1 MHTFAPEIR
10 KRLFYQHLGFMFY
23 RLTATRFLLLSTTVL
38 TLLTTL
44 TSCEQKVTYQ
54 IQDDILFTLL
64 DPNNVDGMEQ
74 RGDSL
79 YKAGQITDLSR
90 KFFHAYPLCNKHHQF
105 NNAVPIFR
113 EMIKEGS
120 EDSLERLFQICAASE
135 LTMIL
140 RYQGHI
146 ENAMLTAID
155 ATQKFSFEEAM
166 TDQTAL
172 ESYIRLG
179 AFIGDGLV
187 STGNYDDAEKQF
199 QKFYNLSKDMKP
211 GVMRLAEWYPRQFE
225 LFEVIIRSYIVSG
238 QYDRAVPW
246 IERCEQDVEA
256 YYKSPEFK
264 DMPHSTTTYVE
275 GYLAGARICKAVAFE
290 HLGKPEEAKEAYHTY
305 LKSDMAH
312 TILGKF
318 NRAFYLSASKHY
330 KEAADVFQQ
339 MDNVLAMYS
348 PSISLDWIHEY
359 YLPKFEANLHA
370 GRRDS
375 AFVQAEQIC
384 ETLDSTLTT
393 YMHDEGGKLATI
405 YASLKKEEKIIE
417 QEEHII
423 KQRTLGFTTLILL
436 LGGFFGTY
444 TVRSKRHARRLA
456 EVRAEQERIENEL
469 SIAREIQ
476 MSMVPHNFPKHSGL
490 DMYALMEP
498 AKEVGGD
505 LYGYVFNKNKLY
517 FAVGDVSGK
526 GIPASLFMAQVT
538 RLFHTLADE
547 GLMPNQI
554 CTIMNKELS
563 GEDNVNGMFVTMFIG
578 MLDIESGHV
587 DFCNAGHNP
596 PIINCGESNA
606 KFLEV
611 ESNAPIGLWPDLEYV
626 GEEIDDI
633 KNRTLLVY
641 SDGLNEA
648 ENLEQ
653 KQFGDDHLMDILS
666 TSQFASS
673 QHLISRLQTEVENH
687 RNGAAPND
695 DLTMFCLRMS

>member
-1 MHTFAPEIR
+1 MRLNCFSTIR
-10 KRLFYQHLGFMFY
+10 NLLITAVVGLF
-23 RLTATRFLLLSTTVL
+23 
-38 TLLTTL
+38 
-44 TSCEQKVTYQ
+44 TSCEQRVTYQ
-54 IQDDILFTLL
+54 IQDDILFSLL
-64 DPNNVDGMEQ
+64 NPNDVDGMEQ

-79 YKAGQITDLSR
+79 YKAGQISDLCR
-90 KFFHAYPLCNKHHQF
+90 KFYHAYPLCNKYHQF
-105 NNAVPIFR
+105 YDAVPLFR
-113 EMIKEGS
+113 EMLKEGS

-140 RYQGHI
+140 RYQGHV
-146 ENAMLTAID
+146 ENSMLTAID
-155 ATQKFSFEEAM
+155 ATQRFTLNEAM

-179 AFIGDGLV
+179 TFVGDGLV
-187 STGNYDDAEKQF
+187 STGNYEEAEKQF
-199 QKFYNLSKDMKP
+199 QKFYDLSTEMKP
-211 GVMRLAEWYPRQFE
+211 GVMRLAEWYPRHFE

-238 QYDRAVPW
+238 QYERALPW
-246 IERCEQDVEA
+246 IERCEQAVEA

-264 DMPHSTTTYVE
+264 DMPHSTTQYVE
-275 GYLAGARICKAVAFE
+275 GYLAGSQICKAVAYE
-290 HLGKPEEAKEAYHTY
+290 YLGKPEEAKQAYHTY

-312 TILGKF
+312 TILGRL

-339 MDNVLAMYS
+339 LDNVLAMYS

-359 YLPKFEANLHA
+359 YLPKYEANLHA

-393 YMHDEGGKLATI
+393 YLHDEGSKLATI
-405 YASLKKEEKIIE
+405 YSLLKKEEKIIE

-423 KQRTLGFTTLILL
+423 KQRTLGLSTFILL
-436 LGGFFGTY
+436 MAGFFGTY
-444 TVRSKRHARRLA
+444 TVRSKRHARRIA
-456 EVRAEQERIENEL
+456 EVKAEQERIENEL

-476 MSMVPHNFPKHSGL
+476 MSMVPHDFPKHHGL

-505 LYGYVFNKNKLY
+505 LYGYVFNQNKLY

-547 GLMPNQI
+547 GQTPAQI

-578 MLDIESGHV
+578 MLDIDSGHLS
-587 DFCNAGHNP
+587 FCNAGHNP
-596 PIINCGESNA
+596 PIIGCGEKDA
-606 KFLEV
+606 RFLEV
-611 ESNAPIGLWPDLEYV
+611 ESNAPIGLWPDLDYV
-626 GEEIDDI
+626 GEEIDNI

-653 KQFGDDHLMDILS
+653 QQFGDDYLIDLLS
-666 TSQFASS
+666 NNKYMSS
-673 QHLISRLQTEVENH
+673 QHIISRLQAAVDEH

-695 DLTMFCLRMS
+695 DLTMFCLRVS

>member
-1 MHTFAPEIR
+1 MHTFAAEIR
-10 KRLFYQHLGFMFY
+10 KRLFYQHFVFMFN
-23 RLTATRFLLLSTTVL
+23 RFTTTRFLLLSTTVL
-38 TLLTTL
+38 TLLS
-44 TSCEQKVTYQ
+44 SCEQKVTYQ

-64 DPNNVDGMEQ
+64 DPNNVEGMEQ

-79 YKAGQITDLSR
+79 YEAGKITDLSR
-90 KFFHAYPLCNKHHQF
+90 KFYHAYPLCNKYHQF
-105 NNAVPIFR
+105 NDAVPIFR

-155 ATQKFSFEEAM
+155 AVQKFSLDEAM

-172 ESYIRLG
+172 ESYIRLNT
-179 AFIGDGLV
+179 FIGDGLV
-187 STGNYDDAEKQF
+187 STGNYDEADKQF
-199 QKFYNLSKDMKP
+199 QKFYNLSKDLKP
-211 GVMRLAEWYPRQFE
+211 GVMRLADWYPRQFE

-238 QYDRAVPW
+238 QYERALPW
-246 IERCEQDVEA
+246 IERCEKDVEA

-264 DMPHSTTTYVE
+264 DMPHSTTSFVE
-275 GYLAGARICKAVAFE
+275 GYLAGAQICKAVAFE

-312 TILGKF
+312 TILGRF
-318 NRAFYLSASKHY
+318 NRAFYPSASKHY

-384 ETLDSTLTT
+384 ENLDSTLTT

-417 QEEHII
+417 QEERII
-423 KQRTLGFTTLILL
+423 KQRTLGLSTLILL

-444 TVRSKRHARRLA
+444 TVRSKRHARRIA
-456 EVRAEQERIENEL
+456 EVKAEQERIENEL

-476 MSMVPHNFPKHSGL
+476 MSMVPHNFPQHSGL

-578 MLDIESGHV
+578 MLDIETGHL

-596 PIINCGESNA
+596 PIIGCGEKNA
-606 KFLEV
+606 RFLEI
-611 ESNAPIGLWPDLEYV
+611 ESNAPIGLWPDLEYI

-648 ENLEQ
+648 ENLDQ
-653 KQFGDDHLMDILS
+653 QQFGDDHLMNILS
-666 TSQFASS
+666 STPFASS
-673 QHLISRLQTEVENH
+673 QHIITRLQSEVDNH
-687 RNGAAPND
+687 RDGAAPND
-695 DLTMFCLRMS
+695 DLTMFCLRLS

>member
-1 MHTFAPEIR
+1 
-10 KRLFYQHLGFMFY
+10 
-23 RLTATRFLLLSTTVL
+23 
-38 TLLTTL
+38 
-44 TSCEQKVTYQ
+44 
-54 IQDDILFTLL
+54 
-64 DPNNVDGMEQ
+64 MEQ

-79 YKAGQITDLSR
+79 YQAGQISALCR
-90 KFFHAYPLCNKHHQF
+90 KFYHAYPLCNKYHQF
-105 NNAVPIFR
+105 NDAVPLFR
-113 EMIKEGS
+113 EMLKEGT

-140 RYQGHI
+140 RYQGHV
-146 ENAMLTAID
+146 ENSMLTAID
-155 ATQKFSFEEAM
+155 ATQRFSLEEAM

-179 AFIGDGLV
+179 TFIGDGLV
-187 STGNYDDAEKQF
+187 STGNYEEAEKQF
-199 QKFYNLSKDMKP
+199 TKFYDLSNEMKP
-211 GVMRLAEWYPRQFE
+211 GVMRLAEWYPRHFE
-225 LFEVIIRSYIVSG
+225 LYEVIIRSYIVSG
-238 QYDRAVPW
+238 QYARALPW
-246 IERCEQDVEA
+246 IERCEKDVEA
-256 YYKSPEFK
+256 YYKAPEFK
-264 DMPHSTTTYVE
+264 DMPHSTTQYVE
-275 GYLAGARICKAVAFE
+275 GYLAGSQICKAVANE
-290 HLGKPEEAKEAYHTY
+290 YLGNPEEAEKAYHTY

-312 TILGKF
+312 TILGKL

-330 KEAADVFQQ
+330 KEAADIFQQ
-339 MDNVLAMYS
+339 LDNVLAMYS

-423 KQRTLGFTTLILL
+423 KQRTLGLSTFIILMA
-436 LGGFFGTY
+436 GFFGTY
-444 TVRSKRHARRLA
+444 TVRSKRHARRIA
-456 EVRAEQERIENEL
+456 EVKAEQERIENEL

-476 MSMVPHNFPKHSGL
+476 MSMVPHDFPQHHGL

-547 GLMPNQI
+547 GQSPAQI

-563 GEDNVNGMFVTMFIG
+563 GADNVNGMFVTMFIG
-578 MLDIESGHV
+578 MLDIDSGHLN
-587 DFCNAGHNP
+587 FCNAGHNP
-596 PIINCGESNA
+596 PIIGCGEKKA
-606 KFLEV
+606 RFLEI
-611 ESNAPIGLWPDLEYV
+611 ESNAPIGLWPDLDLV
-626 GEEIDDI
+626 GEEIDCI
-633 KNRTLLVY
+633 KNQTLLVY

-653 KQFGDDHLMDILS
+653 KQFGDDHLMDIMHNV
-666 TSQFASS
+666 QFVSS
-673 QHLISRLQTEVENH
+673 QHIITHLQNEVEHH
-687 RNGAAPND
+687 RDGAAPND
-695 DLTMFCLRMS
+695 DLTMFCLRVS

>member
-1 MHTFAPEIR
+1 
-10 KRLFYQHLGFMFY
+10 
-23 RLTATRFLLLSTTVL
+23 
-38 TLLTTL
+38 
-44 TSCEQKVTYQ
+44 
-54 IQDDILFTLL
+54 
-64 DPNNVDGMEQ
+64 
-74 RGDSL
+74 
-79 YKAGQITDLSR
+79 
-90 KFFHAYPLCNKHHQF
+90 
-105 NNAVPIFR
+105 
-113 EMIKEGS
+113 
-120 EDSLERLFQICAASE
+120 
-135 LTMIL
+135 
-140 RYQGHI
+140 
-146 ENAMLTAID
+146 
-155 ATQKFSFEEAM
+155 
-166 TDQTAL
+166 
-172 ESYIRLG
+172 
-179 AFIGDGLV
+179 
-187 STGNYDDAEKQF
+187 
-199 QKFYNLSKDMKP
+199 
-211 GVMRLAEWYPRQFE
+211 
-225 LFEVIIRSYIVSG
+225 
-238 QYDRAVPW
+238 
-246 IERCEQDVEA
+246 
-256 YYKSPEFK
+256 
-264 DMPHSTTTYVE
+264 
-275 GYLAGARICKAVAFE
+275 
-290 HLGKPEEAKEAYHTY
+290 
-305 LKSDMAH
+305 MAH

-417 QEEHII
+417 QEERII

-444 TVRSKRHARRLA
+444 TVRSRRHARRLA

-633 KNRTLLVY
+633 KDRTLLVY

-673 QHLISRLQTEVENH
+673 QHLISRLQTEVEKH

>member
-1 MHTFAPEIR
+1 MHTFAAEIR
-10 KRLFYQHLGFMFY
+10 KRLFYQHFVFMFN
-23 RLTATRFLLLSTTVL
+23 RFTTTRFLLLSTTVL
-38 TLLTTL
+38 TLLS
-44 TSCEQKVTYQ
+44 SCEQKVTYQ

-64 DPNNVDGMEQ
+64 DPNNVEGMEQ

-79 YKAGQITDLSR
+79 YEAGKITDLSR
-90 KFFHAYPLCNKHHQF
+90 KFYHAYPLCNKYHQF
-105 NNAVPIFR
+105 NDAVPIFR

-155 ATQKFSFEEAM
+155 AVQKFSLDEAM

-172 ESYIRLG
+172 ESYIRLNT
-179 AFIGDGLV
+179 FIGDGLV
-187 STGNYDDAEKQF
+187 STGNYDEADKQF
-199 QKFYNLSKDMKP
+199 QKFYNLSKDLKP
-211 GVMRLAEWYPRQFE
+211 GVMRLADWYPRQFE

-238 QYDRAVPW
+238 QYERALPW
-246 IERCEQDVEA
+246 IERCEKDVEA

-264 DMPHSTTTYVE
+264 DMPHSTTSFVE
-275 GYLAGARICKAVAFE
+275 GYLAGAQICKAVAFE

-312 TILGKF
+312 TILGRF

-384 ETLDSTLTT
+384 ENLDSTLTT

-417 QEEHII
+417 QEERII
-423 KQRTLGFTTLILL
+423 KQRTLGLSTLILL

-444 TVRSKRHARRLA
+444 TVRSKRHARRIA
-456 EVRAEQERIENEL
+456 EVKAEQERIENEL

-476 MSMVPHNFPKHSGL
+476 MSMVPHNFPQHSGL

-578 MLDIESGHV
+578 MLDIETGHL

-596 PIINCGESNA
+596 PIIGCGEKNA
-606 KFLEV
+606 RFLEI
-611 ESNAPIGLWPDLEYV
+611 ESNAPIGLWPDLEYI

-648 ENLEQ
+648 ENLDQ
-653 KQFGDDHLMDILS
+653 QQFGDDHLMNILS
-666 TSQFASS
+666 STPF
-673 QHLISRLQTEVENH
+673 
-687 RNGAAPND
+687 
-695 DLTMFCLRMS
+695 DLTMFCLRLS

>member
-1 MHTFAPEIR
+1 MHTFAAEIR
-10 KRLFYQHLGFMFY
+10 KRLFYQHFVFMFN
-23 RLTATRFLLLSTTVL
+23 RFTTTRFLLLSVTVL
-38 TLLTTL
+38 TLL

-64 DPNNVDGMEQ
+64 DPNNVEGMEQ

-90 KFFHAYPLCNKHHQF
+90 KFYHAYPLCNKYHHF
-105 NNAVPIFR
+105 NDAVPIFR
-113 EMIKEGS
+113 EIIKEGS

-155 ATQKFSFEEAM
+155 ATQKFSLDEAM

-172 ESYIRLG
+172 ESYIRLNT
-179 AFIGDGLV
+179 FIGDGLV
-187 STGNYDDAEKQF
+187 STGNYDEADKQF

-238 QYDRAVPW
+238 QYERALPW
-246 IERCEQDVEA
+246 IERCEQDAED

-264 DMPHSTTTYVE
+264 DMPHSTTSFVE
-275 GYLAGARICKAVAFE
+275 GYLAGAQICKAVAFE

-312 TILGKF
+312 TILGRF

-330 KEAADVFQQ
+330 KEAADVFQH

-384 ETLDSTLTT
+384 ENLDSTLTT

-417 QEEHII
+417 QEERIG
-423 KQRTLGFTTLILL
+423 KQRTLGLSTLILL

-444 TVRSKRHARRLA
+444 TVRSKRHARRIA

-476 MSMVPHNFPKHSGL
+476 MSMVPHNFPQHSGL

-578 MLDIESGHV
+578 MLDIETGHL

-596 PIINCGESNA
+596 PIIGCGEKNA
-606 KFLEV
+606 RFLEI
-611 ESNAPIGLWPDLEYV
+611 ESNAPIGLWPDLEYI

-673 QHLISRLQTEVENH
+673 QHLISRLQTEVEKH

-695 DLTMFCLRMS
+695 DLTMFCLRLS

>member
-1 MHTFAPEIR
+1 MHTFAAEIR
-10 KRLFYQHLGFMFY
+10 KRLFYQHFVFMFN
-23 RLTATRFLLLSTTVL
+23 RFTTTRFLLLSTTVL
-38 TLLTTL
+38 TLLS
-44 TSCEQKVTYQ
+44 SCEQKVTYQ

-64 DPNNVDGMEQ
+64 DPNNVEGMEQ

-79 YKAGQITDLSR
+79 YEAGKITDLSR
-90 KFFHAYPLCNKHHQF
+90 KFYHAYPLCNKYHQF
-105 NNAVPIFR
+105 NDAVPIFR

-155 ATQKFSFEEAM
+155 AVQKFSLDEAM

-172 ESYIRLG
+172 ESYIRLNT
-179 AFIGDGLV
+179 FIGDGLV
-187 STGNYDDAEKQF
+187 STGNYDEADKQF
-199 QKFYNLSKDMKP
+199 QKFYNLSKDLKP
-211 GVMRLAEWYPRQFE
+211 GVMRLADWYPRQFE

-238 QYDRAVPW
+238 QYERALPW
-246 IERCEQDVEA
+246 IERCEKDVEA

-264 DMPHSTTTYVE
+264 DMPHSTTSFVE
-275 GYLAGARICKAVAFE
+275 GYLAGAQICKAVAFE

-312 TILGKF
+312 TILGRF
-318 NRAFYLSASKHY
+318 NRAFYRSASKHY

-384 ETLDSTLTT
+384 ENLDSTLTT

-417 QEEHII
+417 QEERII
-423 KQRTLGFTTLILL
+423 KQRTLGLSTLILL

-444 TVRSKRHARRLA
+444 TVRSKRHARRIA
-456 EVRAEQERIENEL
+456 EVKAEQERIENEL

-476 MSMVPHNFPKHSGL
+476 MSMVPHNFPQHSGL

-578 MLDIESGHV
+578 MLDIETGHL

-596 PIINCGESNA
+596 PIIGCGEKNA
-606 KFLEV
+606 RFLEI
-611 ESNAPIGLWPDLEYV
+611 ESNAPIGLWPDLEYI

-648 ENLEQ
+648 ENLDQ
-653 KQFGDDHLMDILS
+653 QQFGDDHLMNILS
-666 TSQFASS
+666 STPFASS
-673 QHLISRLQTEVENH
+673 QHIITRLQSEVDNH
-687 RNGAAPND
+687 RDGAAPND
-695 DLTMFCLRMS
+695 DLTMFCLRLS